1 MFFIHAITENHVI
14 NCMLKLKFPSGN
26 CKSLDLYITLT
37 LSVRPCNSIHM
48 GIAIRSTGFQSHFI
62 TLGFEQG
69 NNISIMVSRSLC
81 PCAPPPPHPLLATS
95 CGHAPVVQLLLS
107 SGASTTV
114 KDADGHT
121 PLNVIAEDTIARLF
135 EAYRNT

>member
-1 MFFIHAITENHVI
+1 MGTAIAQSSSPILAHWVLNRETVYPLWSAIH
-14 NCMLKLKFPSGN
+14 
-26 CKSLDLYITLT
+26 
-37 LSVRPCNSIHM
+37 
-48 GIAIRSTGFQSHFI
+48 
-62 TLGFEQG
+62 
-69 NNISIMVSRSLC
+69 
-81 PCAPPPPHPLLATS
+81 CAPPPPRPLLATS